1 MELQGRE
8 IPAETAAALVM
19 ACVAI
24 DDLLCTGKLTADIR
38 EELEIIQP
46 YLDNFM
52 EMA

>member
-8 IPAETAAALVM
+8 IPAETAAALTM